1 MAFKVE
7 SNSTNVLKNLLGTH
21 LHAPQV
27 FHMCAEWQ
35 GKDGFNYVKDFY
47 VGGRRYSGL
56 LCVVLKGWRGI
67 NELKFSE
74 MRPDHY
80 WSSVGYKVLALQAK
94 PAHSQFS
101 RNSKYNTIYIV
112 PLHI

>member
-7 SNSTNVLKNLLGTH
+7 SNSTHVLTNVLGTH

-47 VGGRRYSGL
+47 GGGWWGNSGL

-67 NELKFSE
+67 NE
-74 MRPDHY
+74 
-80 WSSVGYKVLALQAK
+80 
-94 PAHSQFS
+94 
-101 RNSKYNTIYIV
+101 
-112 PLHI
+112 